1 MDAVSRSECSDDL
14 LSVFGVLLTFVLIVA
29 FIFLMIFAYSNKK
42 KSRFIGNGIDVND
55 IKHISKPFSAGINPY
70 SKKLDAVTDPT
81 PEEPRVTTVEIPTIT
96 VMHHGTRSSFFIM

>member
-1 MDAVSRSECSDDL
+1 M
-14 LSVFGVLLTFVLIVA
+14 FGVLLTFVLIVA

-81 PEEPRVTTVEIPTIT
+81 PEEPRVTTIEIPTIT